1 MTGVLIVSLYFIALT
16 AFLGLD
22 IISKVPATMYALVL
36 ATLGTLAAVIIV
48 GAVSVTAQSRS
59 PLGTGLGLVATGVAA
74 VAAGAGLGAMGRLL
88 QPFLKKGR
96 GT

>member
-1 MTGVLIVSLYFIALT
+1 MTGVLIISLYFIALT

-22 IISKVPATMYALVL
+22 IIGKVPATMYALVL

-48 GAVSVTAQSRS
+48 GAFHVTALATS
-59 PLGTGLGLVATGVAA
+59 PLATGLGLAAAGVGA
-74 VAAGAGLGAMGRLL
+74 VAAGAGLGAIGRLL
-88 QPFLKKGR
+88 QPFTRKRR